1 MTLTIH
7 AIGDSVFL
15 ANILNSIAMV
25 FSTQDIRTAAGIG
38 ALVGILMQAFRGLVD
53 TAPPSIRYGEF
64 MAAMLLWMA
73 LFQPTTPVMI
83 EDAYTGD
90 VRVVDHIP
98 LGPAVSGAI
107 ISELG
112 YGLTVLFETA
122 FSVPTLTRNGY
133 AGALETLTQVRRNL
147 LSRLSLGK
155 ALNPSPTTDIAS
167 SVSQYVRD
175 CTLTGVDLGV
185 IPLSTLLNTGGLP
198 EAFRFDSEIYATEIR
213 DGATPLLV
221 TCTAAWPRLQHLVR
235 DQALPLL
242 TRQIGIFMSAHAATD
257 PMETIQSALDAL
269 TQGQQQ
275 ATDFVLAATM
285 IPLFEQGVLGRHQ
298 DSLKST
304 QTAVVE
310 TAIAQRN
317 TQWAA
322 EQSLFARMVRPM
334 LTWIEGF
341 SYAVTPIMTFTLLLG
356 ARGIRMCGQY
366 ALMLIWIQFWMPILA
381 IGNLYITLA
390 AQGGFA
396 ALAKAQFPLDSI
408 AGIYQ
413 MDIELQNWLAVGGM
427 LASATPAI
435 ALMLVYGGSVTA
447 THFLGRMQGGD
458 FVDEKIGSPSLLQ
471 SPALIGMEPRH
482 QHAPL
487 TGLSTS
493 GAERVLP
500 TFTFSQDQ
508 GVTEASAESRRE
520 RTSEAFMQGLRIQG
534 THSHALLDEGSRT
547 RMMSERNASQSSAT
561 DRFMEATGE
570 DLAQRYRETG
580 LSGHDFATLLGGAVT
595 GRYAP
600 RNAKNPG
607 GSLLPDQLALGIQGQ
622 LQDRFHLGEG
632 RSQEIASD
640 LSQKITQDHGFQ
652 SELARSVAMDAGE
665 GHRQSGSLGLRSDAM
680 GEMGQSAQAAIEAES
695 SYQATIQTGHR
706 AGTEVRIGAL
716 EAGQR
721 ISQEPETLKAFHHAL
736 DSVGLRGDAQRLG
749 NEWHH
754 QGLIHD
760 AQQSY
765 VAAGLALMSGHAHPV
780 YHPLTEEESILA
792 KTLGRTVLGEA
803 FHAPYVEHDL
813 TPHRIEQSISAPL
826 DGEQLHHLVQS
837 QLAGNPL
844 DDRENVIEI
853 SQRRLH
859 QAEHNVSRSDE
870 TLAEAADQAFSAR
883 RLAEKEGETRFD
895 EARESTLAPSIDRAA
910 QASSPSESVDAISGA
925 FLRASYARLKV
936 LGESGIE
943 AVGSI
948 LNDAQSEGASPSETL
963 RRLFLESPAVLESE
977 LKRWVDGEVGK
988 VSGDLTP
995 AQSRYF
1001 KAALIESFAGY
1012 ALTGDYQK
1020 ALGDLGPARAA
1031 LDDEAGGKGAA
1042 LAALLRKIAAGGRN
1056 DLLGLIRSYN
1066 GQGLTSRP

>member
-7 AIGDSVFL
+7 AIGDSAFL
-15 ANILNSIAMV
+15 SAILNSIAMV
-25 FSTQDIRTAAGIG
+25 FSTQDLRTAAGIG
-38 ALVGILMQAFRGLVD
+38 ALVGILLQAFRGLLD
-53 TAPPSIRYGEF
+53 TGPPTLRYGEF
-64 MAAMLLWMA
+64 IGAMLLWMA
-73 LFQPTTPVMI
+73 LFQPTTPLAI
-83 EDAYTGD
+83 EDAYTGE
-90 VRVVDHIP
+90 VRVVDHVP

-122 FSVPTLTRNGY
+122 FSVPTLTRHGY

-155 ALNPSPTTDIAS
+155 ALDPTPTSDVAS

-185 IPLSTLLNTGGLP
+185 IEISTLLNTGGLP
-198 EAFRFDSEIYATEIR
+198 EAFRYDSEIYATEIR
-213 DGATPLLV
+213 DGDTPLLV
-221 TCTAAWPRLQHLVR
+221 TCTAAWPRLRHLVE

-242 TRQIGIFMSAHAATD
+242 TRQLGLFMSAPAATD

-275 ATDFVLAATM
+275 ASDFVLAAAM
-285 IPLFEQGVLGRHQ
+285 VPLFEQGVLGRHQ

-304 QTAVVE
+304 QAAMVE

-341 SYAVTPIMTFTLLLG
+341 SYAITPIMTFTLLLG

-381 IGNLYITLA
+381 IGNLYITMA
-390 AQGGFA
+390 AQGGLA

-408 AGIYQ
+408 AGLYQ
-413 MDIELQNWLAVGGM
+413 MDMELQNWLAVGGM

-471 SPALIGMEPRH
+471 SPALIGMESRH
-482 QHAPL
+482 RHAPL
-487 TGLSTS
+487 SGLSTS

-508 GVTEASAESRRE
+508 GITQASAESQRE
-520 RTSEAFMQGLRIQG
+520 RTSEAFMQGLRLQG
-534 THSHALLDEGSRT
+534 TRSHALLNEGSQTRT
-547 RMMSERNASQSSAT
+547 FSERNASQSSAT

-595 GRYAP
+595 GRYSGERAP
-600 RNAKNPG
+600 HENESP
-607 GSLLPDQLALGIQGQ
+607 LPDQLALGLQGQ

-632 RSQEIASD
+632 RSREIAAD

-652 SELARSVAMDAGE
+652 NELARSIAIDAGSS
-665 GHRQSGSLGLRSDAM
+665 HRESGSLGLRSDAM
-680 GEMGQSAQAAIEAES
+680 GELGQTAQAALEAES
-695 SYQATIQTGHR
+695 SYQATLQSGQR
-706 AGTEVRIGAL
+706 SGTEVRIGAL

-721 ISQEPETLKAFHHAL
+721 INQQPETLNALNHAL
-736 DSVGLRGDAQRLG
+736 DSVGLRGDAERLG
-749 NEWHH
+749 GDWHQ

-760 AQQSY
+760 PQQAY
-765 VAAGLALMSGHAHPV
+765 AAAGLALMSGHAHPV
-780 YHPLTEEESILA
+780 YHPLSDEEAVLA

-803 FHAPYVEHDL
+803 FQAPYVATDL
-813 TPHRIEQSISAPL
+813 APHRTQQSFSTAL
-826 DGEQLHHLVQS
+826 DGDVLKNSVQS
-837 QLAGNPL
+837 QLQDNPL
-844 DDRENVIEI
+844 ANLGNVVEA
-853 SQRRLH
+853 SQSRLH
-859 QAEHNVSRSDE
+859 QAQETVSNGDQK
-870 TLAEAADQAFSAR
+870 LAEAADDALKAR
-883 RLAEKEGETRFD
+883 TMSERQGESRFDAARQETLSPSLDGAARDASLAESLDG
-895 EARESTLAPSIDRAA
+895 
-910 QASSPSESVDAISGA
+910 VSGA
-925 FLRASYARLKV
+925 FFRASYARLKV

-943 AVGSI
+943 AVSTI
-948 LNDAQSEGASPSETL
+948 LHATEANGASPSEIL
-963 RRLFLESPAVLESE
+963 RQLFKESPAAIESE
-977 LKRWVDGEVGK
+977 LKRWIDGEVDQ
-988 VSGDLTP
+988 VRGDLTP
-995 AQSRYF
+995 TQLRYF
-1001 KAALIESFAGY
+1001 KAALLESFAGY
-1012 ALTGDYQK
+1012 PLTGDHQMRV
-1020 ALGDLGPARAA
+1020 GDLGSARRA
-1031 LDDEAGGKGAA
+1031 LDEEAGSKAPVMA
-1042 LAALLRKIAAGGRN
+1042 TLLRKIAADGRR
-1056 DLLGLIRSYN
+1056 DLLGLIKSYN
-1066 GQGLTSRP
+1066 GRPSS